1 MDPMDF
7 TLEEIEEMAAEA
19 ISNWKDACGKVE
31 AMNALLAERKR
42 IESLKASLGNISAED
57 IARIQTLLSPVG
69 IESTEDARLT

>member
-1 MDPMDF
+1 MDPMNF
-7 TLEEIEEMAAEA
+7 TLEEIEEMCAEA
-19 ISNWKDACGKVE
+19 IEEWRNACSKVE

-42 IESLKASLGNISAED
+42 IENLKASLGNISADD